1 MYLCSS
7 AQTDATHCA
16 IRNVGRPDDLSPMQ
30 TNLDPHLNHRR
41 RRRQPGAA
49 FSLVEVLVGMIIM
62 GITFA
67 ALYGGMAYGITSLQ
81 MSRESLRAT
90 QLMSEKLDTIRLY
103 AWDKVVIP
111 GYVTNS
117 FKATFVPADPA
128 LTAQG
133 FTSGGVTYYGTVS
146 ISTNSSALSAFSDTY
161 RKHLCEVRVSLAWTN
176 GAKAHSAR
184 MTTLVAKEGLQTY
197 VY

>member
-1 MYLCSS
+1 M
-7 AQTDATHCA
+7 QTDFS
-16 IRNVGRPDDLSPMQ
+16 R
-30 TNLDPHLNHRR
+30 HLKHRR
-41 RRRQPGAA
+41 RRRHLGAA
-49 FSLVEVLVGMIIM
+49 FTLVEVLVGMIIM

-67 ALYGGMAYGITSLQ
+67 ALYGGMTYGITSLQ

-111 GYVTNS
+111 GYISNS
-117 FKATFVPADPA
+117 FTAAFVPGDPA
-128 LTAQG
+128 LAAQG
-133 FTSGGVTYYGTVS
+133 FTGGGVIYCGTVTV
-146 ISTNSSALSAFSDTY
+146 STNSSALSGFSDTY
-161 RKHLCEVRVSLAWTN
+161 KKDLCEVSVSLAWTN

-184 MTTLVAKEGLQTY
+184 MTTLVAREGLQTY

>member
-1 MYLCSS
+1 
-7 AQTDATHCA
+7 
-16 IRNVGRPDDLSPMQ
+16 MQ
-30 TNLDPHLNHRR
+30 TNLHRHL
-41 RRRQPGAA
+41 RRRQATAA
-49 FSLVEVLVGMIIM
+49 FSLVEAVVGMAIM

-67 ALYGGMAYGITSLQ
+67 ALYGGMAYGISSLQ

-111 GYVTNS
+111 GYISNS
-117 FKATFVPADPA
+117 FTATFVPEDPA
-128 LTAQG
+128 LAAKG
-133 FTSGGVTYYGTVS
+133 FTSGGVIYYGTVTV
-146 ISTNSSALSAFSDTY
+146 STNSSALSGFSDTY
-161 RKHLCEVRVSLAWTN
+161 KMDLCEVSVSLAWTN

-184 MTTLVAKEGLQTY
+184 MSTLVARNGLQTY